1 MIRLIIAFAALF
13 VGLTSSVSAYLWQPP
28 QKAYY
33 DMLRATQ
40 TQDFL
45 NTHIQGSF
53 QGAMLKSDIVT
64 GKQTPPFFRISY
76 PPLKLINNQWIDLS
90 NDEKSEEVTVADSAL
105 RAITLTKR
113 LSSAKEQGARF
124 NRYAFVIKDSKLLT
138 ILPLLGEGSG
148 EIWFYRKSKL
158 PYKAMF
164 QSNRLGV
171 KGAFFEIS
179 FSFHNIFSE
188 GAPRFVRKGAD
199 VSAQLTDVQEKRR
212 KEPKEFVALGASYGE
227 DPLFYNDF
235 DHDNLSDA
243 LEIFYGTDSENPDT
257 DNDTFIDG
265 DEIEKGYNPLGAG
278 TINQ

>member
-64 GKQTPPFFRISY
+64 GKQTPPF
-76 PPLKLINNQWIDLS
+76 
-90 NDEKSEEVTVADSAL
+90 
-105 RAITLTKR
+105 
-113 LSSAKEQGARF
+113 
-124 NRYAFVIKDSKLLT
+124 LLT